1 MCIEKEALMARLA
14 EIDETTLTPEQRTI
28 FSEVT
33 HALGRILLYGRAHL
47 GALVHR
53 LRGAE
58 SSGVAVVDLR
68 LSGLLRFCFRALA
81 DLFAFR

>member
-1 MCIEKEALMARLA
+1 MRIEKEALMARLA
-14 EIDETTLTPEQRTI
+14 EIDETTLTPEQRKI

-33 HALGRILLYGRAHL
+33 YALGRILLYGRAHL
-47 GALVHR
+47 GALVRR

>member
-14 EIDETTLTPEQRTI
+14 EIDETTLTPEQRKI
-28 FSEVT
+28 FSEVA

-53 LRGAE
+53 LRGQKAP
-58 SSGVAVVDLR
+58 A
-68 LSGLLRFCFRALA
+68 
-81 DLFAFR
+81 